1 MAFGACTI
9 LLRPSHSGNDA
20 VYVTSYYLDNII
32 AQFQTYA
39 RSHSPAGTILVYSHN
54 FLRPDFGCIRRP
66 LAQLGLDNTVQ
77 SVAAFMKINSTCYFS
92 TTPLLDVAFFAM
104 DDSPIGHHPTAPKMV
119 YGSFYAK
126 SLKETSCRVE
136 FEYVVLSR

>member
-39 RSHSPAGTILVYSHN
+39 RSHSLAGTILVYSHN

-66 LAQLGLDNTVQ
+66 LAQLSLDNTVQ

-92 TTPLLDVAFFAM
+92 TTPLLDVAM
-104 DDSPIGHHPTAPKMV
+104 DDSPIGHHPTALKMV
-119 YGSFYAK
+119 YGSSYAK
-126 SLKETSCRVE
+126 SLKEASCRVE